1 MKFNMNRLIVL
12 VVVVLNV
19 LAIESFAGSGKQ
31 GFDPADTIRIGNQ
44 VWMKQNLAID
54 VPNSFWYDRDSVKYH
69 DLGKLYYF
77 SAALMACPNG
87 WHIPSDEEW
96 QQLFDYLGGDSLAI
110 DKILEGGSSGLNLTL
125 AGYRSANSSIDLF
138 GKLGEYAMY
147 WTSTIKAEQTAYG
160 KMFVRGKLP
169 EHQYYRRANAFSVR
183 LIKD

>member
-1 MKFNMNRLIVL
+1 MLFKMNRLF
-12 VVVVLNV
+12 V
-19 LAIESFAGSGKQ
+19 LAVIVFDVFVFNSFASSGKQ
-31 GFDPADTIRIGNQ
+31 GFNPADTIRIGNQ
-44 VWMKQNLAID
+44 VWMKHNLAID
-54 VPNSFWYDRDSVKYH
+54 VPNSFWYDRDSIKYK
-69 DLGKLYYF
+69 DQGKLYYF
-77 SAALMACPNG
+77 SAALMACPKG

-96 QQLFDYLGGDSLAI
+96 QQLIDYLGGDSVAI

-125 AGYRSANSSIDLF
+125 AGYRSANSNNDLF